1 MNLIDALN
9 EAARGMQE
17 LLDAYEKTM
26 LEADN
31 DGDLYVF
38 EYYKR
43 LRDDL
48 LNVYMDVDNER
59 NKLSC

>member
-31 DGDLYVF
+31 DGDLGTF

-48 LNVYMDVDNER
+48 LNVYMDIDNER